1 MFSRRKG
8 RCCITATRRSSN
20 APLNPPVV
28 SFAASSNNS
37 PVSPATHPR
46 IPPRKCSSIFCQRS
60 GVIRSR
66 LPHFPRQP
74 NLGQPPVAKH
84 RVRRNLQ
91 HLGCLCDAQP
101 AKEAQLDYLA
111 LSGVDDSESLQR
123 IIECH

>member
-46 IPPRKCSSIFCQRS
+46 IPPRKPLFLSRPGPGVGPYADEDLRSPSLPAQVILNGHQFVACQA
-60 GVIRSR
+60 GK
-66 LPHFPRQP
+66 
-74 NLGQPPVAKH
+74 LGI
-84 RVRRNLQ
+84 
-91 HLGCLCDAQP
+91 DFT
-101 AKEAQLDYLA
+101 KEGNCFTQIGD
-111 LSGVDDSESLQR
+111 
-123 IIECH
+123 